1 MQAGVTAW
9 SRGRTGLKQNTRIG
23 PRHPRLGGIGFRVA
37 RWLAATTMGAAG
49 FHQLGSAFC
58 DARIA
63 HVREK
68 LARGETV
75 YLAGLGAPGTHNS
88 GLALVEVT
96 QAHGPRLIVNNEEE
110 RFSGNKHTTEYPKL
124 SIDAAVATLR
134 EMGRDVG
141 DIDAWLTSWDYPT
154 LAGTLARSVL
164 EELPP
169 SFKLVRT
176 TEAAGFD
183 GRRLDQM
190 TRTPKILARQLGLAE
205 RVPLICLPHH
215 DNHAWFSYAASP
227 FADDGEPVAIAVLDG
242 TGDQGS
248 ISLYVVENGAIRR
261 LYCNDSMFDSLGAF
275 YSVISSTQGG
285 WTWLSSEGRYM
296 GAAAW
301 GDMDRA
307 TNPYYTR
314 LREVL
319 HFGSGGEVRLNRAMA
334 NWYCDPFDHPYQ
346 QALIDIL
353 GEPLRPDQLWN
364 PDAVLRVEDIQH
376 RPDTKDRLDKAAA
389 TQLVFEDAM
398 IHVVDHLLRTTGAN
412 RLVLTGGVAL
422 NAVGNMRL
430 LEHFNEA
437 WFGKAQQRN
446 TRLQLWVP
454 PVPGDPG
461 VTIGAAWLFAHL
473 AGAPRGAPMTH
484 AFYCGT
490 PPTQSDI
497 ASALAAD
504 DIASQRIGDIS
515 TAEGR
520 DAAADLMAFMVAR
533 GGVIALYQGAAETG
547 PRALGHRSILANP
560 CDPLARERLN
570 ERVKYREAIRPL
582 APMATLEAA
591 QQYFDLLPGA
601 ADGDYN
607 AYNYMVLTARS
618 KPQALEKIPAVIHA
632 DGTGR
637 IQIVRADDD
646 PLTYAYLKALG
657 RHIGVELSV
666 NTSFNVAGPIAQ
678 TPQQAIDTLRRSKG
692 LDVVVL
698 VAGNGEVHAAWH
710 GGERDSGRFTGWH
723 DAWKSRAHIAQR

>member
-1 MQAGVTAW
+1 
-9 SRGRTGLKQNTRIG
+9 LKPDIRIG
-23 PRHPRLGGIGFRVA
+23 PRHPRLAGIGFRFA
-37 RWLAATTMGAAG
+37 RWLAAKTMRVAG
-49 FHQLGSAFC
+49 FHQLGSEFA

-63 HVREK
+63 HVRDK

-96 QAHGPRLIVNNEEE
+96 QADGPRLIVNNEEE

-134 EMGRDVG
+134 EMGRDIG

-154 LAGTLARSVL
+154 LAGTMARTVL
-164 EELPP
+164 EELPQ
-169 SFKLVRT
+169 SFKLLRT

-227 FADDGEPVAIAVLDG
+227 FADDSEPTAIAVLDG

-248 ISLYVVENGAIRR
+248 ISLYVVENGVMRR
-261 LYCNDSMFDSLGAF
+261 LCCNDSMFDSLGAF

-307 TNPYYTR
+307 SNPYYAG
-314 LREVL
+314 LRDVL
-319 HFGSGGEVRLNRAMA
+319 HFGSDGEVRLNRAMA
-334 NWYCDPFDHPYQ
+334 NWYCDPFDHPYK
-346 QALIDIL
+346 QALTEML
-353 GEPLRPDQLWN
+353 GEPLKPDQLWN
-364 PDAVLRVEDIQH
+364 PDAVLRVEGIHH
-376 RPDTKDRLDKAAA
+376 RPDTRDRLDKAAA

-430 LEHFNEA
+430 LEHFDNA
-437 WFGKAQQRN
+437 WFAKAQQRN
-446 TRLQLWVP
+446 ARLHLWVP

-490 PPTQSDI
+490 PPEQEHI
-497 ASALAAD
+497 ASALEAD

-520 DAAADLMAFMVAR
+520 DAIADLMAFMVAQS
-533 GGVIALYQGAAETG
+533 GVIALYQGAAETG

-560 CDPLARERLN
+560 CDPAARERLN

-591 QQYFDLLPGA
+591 QEYFELLPGA
-601 ADGDYN
+601 SDADYN
-607 AYNYMVLTARS
+607 AYNYMVLTAHS
-618 KPQALEKIPAVIHA
+618 KPHARDKIPAVIHA

-646 PLTYAYLKALG
+646 PLIYAYLKALG

-692 LDVVVL
+692 LDTVIM
-698 VAGNGEVHAAWH
+698 VADDRTVHAAWH
-710 GGERDSGRFTGWH
+710 GGERDSGRFRNWLA
-723 DAWKSRAHIAQR
+723 DWKKTSASSLPAR

>member
-1 MQAGVTAW
+1 LE
-9 SRGRTGLKQNTRIG
+9 LKKRIG
-23 PRHPRLGGIGFRVA
+23 PRHPRLAAAGFRFA
-37 RWLAATTMGAAG
+37 RWLAAKTMGAAG
-49 FHQLGSAFC
+49 FHQLGSEFA

-63 HVREK
+63 FVREK

-88 GLALVEVT
+88 GVALVEVT
-96 QAHGPRLIVNNEEE
+96 QARGPRLIVNNEEE

-134 EMGRDVG
+134 GMGRDIG

-164 EELPP
+164 EEFPQSL
-169 SFKLVRT
+169 KLVRT

-227 FADDGEPVAIAVLDG
+227 FADNGELVAIAVLDG

-248 ISLYVVENGAIRR
+248 ISLYVVEDGAMRR

-301 GDMDRA
+301 GDMNRA
-307 TNPYYTR
+307 SNPYYGR
-314 LREVL
+314 LRGVL
-319 HFGSGGEVRLNRAMA
+319 HFGTSGEVRLNRALA
-334 NWYCDPFDHPYQ
+334 NWYCDPFDHPYK
-346 QALIDIL
+346 QALTEIL
-353 GEPLRPDQLWN
+353 GEALKPNQLWN
-364 PDAVLRVEDIQH
+364 PDAVLRVEDIHH

-398 IHVVDHLLRTTGAN
+398 IHVVDHLLRVSGAN

-430 LEHFNEA
+430 LEHFGEA
-437 WFGKAQQRN
+437 WFAKAQQRN
-446 TRLQLWVP
+446 ARLHLWVP

-490 PPTQSDI
+490 PPSQHDI
-497 ASALAAD
+497 ATALKAD
-504 DIASQRIGDIS
+504 DIASQRIGETS
-515 TAEGR
+515 TPDGLEAI
-520 DAAADLMAFMVAR
+520 ADLMAFMVAQN
-533 GGVIALYQGAAETG
+533 GVIALYQGAAETG

-560 CDPLARERLN
+560 CNPDARERLN

-591 QQYFDLLPGA
+591 KQYFELEPSASDA
-601 ADGDYN
+601 DYN
-607 AYNYMVLTARS
+607 AYSYMVLTAHS
-618 KPQALEKIPAVIHA
+618 KPGAREKIPAVIHA

-637 IQIVRADDD
+637 IQIVRADAD
-646 PLTYAYLKALG
+646 PLTHAYLKALG

-678 TPQQAIDTLRRSKG
+678 TPRQAIDTLRRSKG
-692 LDVVVL
+692 LDAVVL
-698 VAGNGEVHAAWH
+698 VAGDGTVTAAWH
-710 GGERDSGRFTGWH
+710 GGERDGGRFMGWYS
-723 DAWKSRAHIAQR
+723 AWKSGRR